1 MLIIAGHILTDPSSV
16 EELARDLRDGV
27 ARTLKE
33 DGCLG
38 YAFALDDA
46 ERGSILVYERWRDQA
61 ALTAHISQPSIAE
74 LMGKWAGK
82 FEIAVR
88 KFDAANERDL
98 AA

>member
-16 EELARDLRDGV
+16 EELACDLR
-27 ARTLKE
+27 ALIPRTLKE

-46 ERGSILVYERWRDQA
+46 EKGSILVYERWRDETSLA
-61 ALTAHISQPSIAE
+61 AHLSQPSIAE

-82 FEIAVR
+82 IEIAAR
-88 KFDAANERDL
+88 KFDAANERDPV
-98 AA
+98 A